1 MMSYLNNASLS
12 YLNYVKNDVK
22 LVAQWKKRITR
33 GAQHR

>member
-22 LVAQWKKRITR
+22 LAAQWKKRIAR